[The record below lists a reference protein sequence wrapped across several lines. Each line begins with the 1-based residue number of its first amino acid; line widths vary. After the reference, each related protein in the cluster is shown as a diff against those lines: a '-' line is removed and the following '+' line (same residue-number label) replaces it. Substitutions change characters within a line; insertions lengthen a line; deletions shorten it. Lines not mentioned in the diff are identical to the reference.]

1 MNPEVP
7 EADSAEQQQDVVP
20 QEPVEPAPLDAER
33 EVPLDED
40 V

>member
-7 EADSAEQQQDVVP
+7 EADVVEQRQEVVP
-20 QEPVEPAPLDAER
+20 QEPVETDTPDEER